1 MVPPRRAAPG
11 RRGAPG
17 LCGARAGQ
25 SGGTAGG
32 APGFPRVRVKSR
44 KRLAGRV
51 LEGRLRSARGPS
63 EISHFFGIFLV
74 KLGDE
79 LVAASHCLPALLL
92 LGHTGV
98 LGVQVLWERKLA
110 FLGKGLD
117 YDKAQTKS
125 KTNKEIK

>member
-1 MVPPRRAAPG
+1 MKALSARFQPAG
-11 RRGAPG
+11 SPG
-17 LCGARAGQ
+17 LCGARAPQRWGQ
-25 SGGTAGG
+25 CGS
-32 APGFPRVRVKSR
+32 APGFPRVGVKSGNAWR
-44 KRLAGRV
+44 AKCSRAGWSPHVV
-51 LEGRLRSARGPS
+51 LRRFP
-63 EISHFFGIFLV
+63 IFFGIFLV

-79 LVAASHCLPALLL
+79 LVAASHCFPALLL

-110 FLGKGLD
+110 FVGKGLD